1 MNRRQAIKNTVL
13 AMGYTISVPS
23 VISIFNSCTSDTA
36 TEWKPQLF
44 SSEQGK
50 VLGELA
56 ETILPRTQTPGARDL
71 KIDQFIDGLIK
82 RVFSEEDQQFF
93 LKGIDAF
100 EKERKDK
107 NGKGFVESSTEQ
119 RNQLLT
125 KMEQESA
132 KLSPTMWGFDMK
144 NANSSSFY
152 RRVKELT
159 LLGYF
164 TSQEVGKN
172 ILVYDP
178 VPGAYA
184 GDISL
189 SEVGKIS
196 FE

>member
-23 VISIFNSCTSDTA
+23 VISIFNSCTSEPSAD
-36 TEWKPQLF
+36 WKPQFF
-44 SSEQGK
+44 SSEQSK
-50 VLGELA
+50 VLGELVD
-56 ETILPRTQTPGARDL
+56 TILPRTQTPGAKDL
-71 KIDQFIDGLIK
+71 KIDQFIDGIIK

-100 EKERKDK
+100 EKECKDT
-107 NGKGFVESSTEQ
+107 NDKGFNDCSPEQ

-125 KMEQESA
+125 KMEKESG
-132 KLSPTMWGFDMK
+132 KLAPTMWGFDMK
-144 NANSSSFY
+144 NADPSSFY
-152 RRVKELT
+152 RKAKELT

-164 TSQEVGKN
+164 TSQEVGKK

-178 VPGAYA
+178 VPGVYA
-184 GDISL
+184 GDINV